1 MRLSARLRL
10 VALMSAAA
18 IAAAPLAAQTDD
30 GTTFRWSGRVV
41 EGRFIRLYNMNGDI
55 RVERGAPGSP
65 VEVVAERRVDKG
77 DAKLVRFDLRLRDDG
92 DVVICALWGLD
103 MTCTDG
109 GSRGSYSSRASW
121 RNDRT
126 NVTIRVRV
134 PDGVKAFARSTNGS
148 IAMDGL
154 TSEIDAATTNG
165 NVSVRTSGGLINA
178 TTTNGSVTATL
189 GDVAGDQPMRFATT
203 NGSVTVYAPPS
214 LSADLEMTTTNGGV
228 VSDFPLTING
238 SIRRN
243 QLRAT
248 LGAGGRTIVVRST
261 NGNVALKRNVI

>member
-1 MRLSARLRL
+1 M
-10 VALMSAAA
+10 
-18 IAAAPLAAQTDD
+18 
-30 GTTFRWSGRVV
+30 
-41 EGRFIRLYNMNGDI
+41 
-55 RVERGAPGSP
+55 
-65 VEVVAERRVDKG
+65 DKG
-77 DAKLVRFDLRLRDDG
+77 DAKLVRFDLRMRDDG

-109 GSRGSYSSRASW
+109 GSRGTYSSRASW
-121 RNDRT
+121 RNDQT

-189 GDVAGDQPMRFATT
+189 GDVAGDQPMRFSTT

-238 SIRRN
+238 SIRPN

>member
-1 MRLSARLRL
+1 MRLCQRPRL
-10 VALMSAAA
+10 ALIIAAA
-18 IAAAPLAAQTDD
+18 VAAAPLAAQTDD
-30 GTTFRWSGRVV
+30 GTTFRWSGTVAQ
-41 EGRFIRLYNMNGDI
+41 GHFIRLHNMNGDI
-55 RVERGAPGSP
+55 RIERGEAGSK

-77 DAKLVRFDLRLRDDG
+77 DPKLVTFGLRMRQDG
-92 DVVICALWGLD
+92 DVVVCALWGRD
-103 MTCTDG
+103 MSCTDD
-109 GSRGSYSSRASW
+109 GSRGSYSSGGW
-121 RNDRT
+121 RRGDQTR
-126 NVTIRVRV
+126 VTIRVRV

-165 NVSVRTSGGLINA
+165 DVSVRTSGGLINA

-189 GDVAGDQPMRFATT
+189 GEVSGDQPMRFSTT

-228 VSDFPLTING
+228 VSDFPLTISG

-248 LGAGGRTIVVRST
+248 LGSGGRAIVVRST
-261 NGNVALKRNVI
+261 NGNVALKRNGI